1 MRVPLSW
8 LREMVPVELGA
19 EELGELLSLR
29 GIHLEQVLRP
39 WAGLEGVVTAR
50 VLEVRDHPAS
60 DTLVLA
66 RVDFGAGEREVVAGV
81 RNMRQGDVVPL
92 AGPGTRVPALP
103 EPLTARKI
111 RGVVSDGMLC
121 SPRELAISQDHGGIL
136 VLPADT
142 PVGADF
148 KQLFGLDEAVLDL
161 EVEANRP
168 DLLGVLG
175 VAREVAAATGVPLTP
190 PDASVPEGGQPAA
203 DAASVE
209 VLDREKCPRYL
220 ARVISGVTVG
230 SSPVA
235 VQARL
240 TAAGMRPVSNAV
252 DATNYVMLEVGQ
264 PMHPFDLARLD
275 GRGVIVRRAAAGEHL
290 VTLDGVDRALTG
302 DDLVIADRSRAV
314 GIAGVMGSED
324 GEVAPDTTEVLL
336 ESAYFE
342 RRGIMRTSRRLGLQT
357 EASSRFSKG
366 ADPEVLGTAAARAAR
381 LMTEWSGGTVLAGA
395 IDVGEAPAR
404 RWVALHPDRATRLL
418 GYEVTRESAAETLGR
433 LGIPSY
439 ETNGSLLVEV
449 PGHRPDLELEVD
461 LIEDIVRLEG
471 YENIPATLRGIPRAG
486 SMVESYALRRR
497 IRQVLVAAGMREA
510 LSLSFASQA
519 DLELMGDDD
528 RPVRVANPPSGEE
541 PYLRTSLIP
550 NLLRALARNAS
561 GSLRGAALFEVGH
574 VFQLGAS
581 ADRPVEER
589 EAVTAVMG
597 GPVGRGVH
605 AEQREFDFF
614 DAKGVLEA
622 LFASLPVEGWSLGGP
637 ATEPFHPGRSATVL
651 VDGVVAGSVG
661 ELHPSIAERLDL
673 PPRVALFELDADVV
687 AAHVAPSRPFREIS
701 KFPPVHRDLAFV
713 VPADVPAGA
722 VLEAI
727 REAGGDLVSD
737 VVLFDVFTGP
747 PIPEGKKSLAFSVEF
762 RAPDRT
768 LTDDEAGAAVDRI
781 VRRVAEGFGGELR
794 TG

>member
-50 VLEVRDHPAS
+50 VLEVRDHPDS
-60 DTLVLA
+60 DKLVLA
-66 RVDFGAGEREVVAGV
+66 RVDFGAGQREVVAGV
-81 RNMRQGDVVPL
+81 RNMKPGDIVPL
-92 AGPGTRVPALP
+92 AGPGARVPALP

-111 RGVVSDGMLC
+111 RGIVSDGMLC

-136 VLPADT
+136 VLPRDT
-142 PVGADF
+142 PVGEDF
-148 KQLFGLDEAVLDL
+148 KRLFGLDEAVLDL
-161 EVEANRP
+161 EIEANRP

-175 VAREVAAATGVPLTP
+175 VAREVAAATGMPLTP
-190 PDASVPEGGQPAA
+190 PDPSVPEGGTAAA
-203 DAASVE
+203 DAATVE
-209 VLDREKCPRYL
+209 VLDQEKCPRYL
-220 ARVISGVTVG
+220 ARVITGVTVG
-230 SSPVA
+230 PSPVA

-240 TAAGMRPVSNAV
+240 TAAGMRPVSNVV
-252 DATNYVMLEVGQ
+252 DATNYVMLELGQ

-275 GRGVIVRRAAAGEHL
+275 GRGVIVRKAAAGEHL
-290 VTLDGVDRALTG
+290 VTLDGVDRLLTE
-302 DDLVIADRSRAV
+302 DDLVIADRSKAV

-324 GEVAPDTTEVLL
+324 GEVSADTTEVLL
-336 ESAYFE
+336 ESAHFE

-395 IDVGEAPAR
+395 LDVGEPPAR

-418 GYEVTRESAAETLGR
+418 GYEVTRESAVHTLER
-433 LGIPSY
+433 IGIPSY
-439 ETNGSLLVEV
+439 ETGGSLLVEV

-461 LIEDIVRLEG
+461 LIEEIVRLQG
-471 YENIPATLRGIPRAG
+471 YENVPSVLRGIARAG

-497 IRQVLVAAGMREA
+497 VRQILVAAGLREA

-519 DLELMGDDD
+519 DLDLLGHD
-528 RPVRVANPPSGEE
+528 RAVRVANPPSGDE
-541 PYLRTSLIP
+541 PFLRTSLIP

-561 GSLRGAALFEVGH
+561 GSQRGAALFEVGH
-574 VFQLGAS
+574 VFRLGQTE
-581 ADRPVEER
+581 DRPVEEL
-589 EAVTAVMG
+589 EVVAAVMA

-605 AEQREFDFF
+605 AEQREYDFY

-622 LFASLPVEGWSLGGP
+622 LFASLPVEGWSFGGP
-637 ATEPFHPGRSATVL
+637 VAEPLHPGRSAVIL
-651 VDGVVAGSVG
+651 IDGVAAGAVG
-661 ELHPSIAERLDL
+661 ELHPSLAERLDL
-673 PPRVALFELDADVV
+673 PPRVALFGLDLEAVG
-687 AAHVAPSRPFREIS
+687 AHVTPTRPFREIS

-713 VPADVPAGA
+713 VAADVPAGD
-722 VLEAI
+722 VLAAI
-727 REAGGDLVSD
+727 REAGGELVSD
-737 VVLFDVFTGP
+737 LVLFDVFTGP

-768 LTDDEAGAAVDRI
+768 LTDDEAAEAVARI
-781 VRRVAEGFGGELR
+781 VNRVGMAFGGVVR
-794 TG
+794 GT